1 MDDIKD
7 PNALNDNPTDVLD
20 VVNDVED
27 DSETDD
33 IDEEYVEDDSETD
46 DIDEEYVDDDD
57 TDEDGFYEE
66 YVDDDDD
73 DGDSGNSYNFE
84 YEEACQQRFESRLN
98 READGRYYIPRPD
111 SYD

>member
-20 VVNDVED
+20 VVND
-27 DSETDD
+27 
-33 IDEEYVEDDSETD
+33 VEDDSETD

-98 READGRYYIPRPD
+98 READGRYYSPRRD